1 MKLKVNYFDNQ
12 INITE
17 EQIFSIEILNK
28 KYFYRLVNDLLSI
41 SNNSSIEEIVFYDN
55 NEIINL
61 CNKINV
67 ITQYFEFDFDSKKY
81 NNNVFKYVCNSI
93 GDIGK
98 SNILKYTNKLYNS
111 INKELQSLE
120 LPLTINTEET
130 FENII
135 KSLKL
140 VINKKSELLDN
151 LLLLIDIEKS
161 FNLNDILV
169 FVNLK
174 QLLSNAELKE
184 LYKYAIY
191 NGMKILMIDSISYKN
206 KIKYENKLI
215 IDDDLT
221 EFMIQCYY

>member
-12 INITE
+12 INITK

-41 SNNSSIEEIVFYDN
+41 SNNSPIEEIVFYDN

-81 NNNVFKYVCNSI
+81 NNSVFKYVCNSI
-93 GDIGK
+93 GDIEK

-111 INKELQSLE
+111 INKELLSLE

-174 QLLSNAELKE
+174 QLLSNDELKE

-221 EFMIQCYY
+221 EFMIQCY

>member
-12 INITE
+12 INITK

-41 SNNSSIEEIVFYDN
+41 SNNSPIEEIVFYDN

-93 GDIGK
+93 GDIEK

-111 INKELQSLE
+111 INKELLSLE

-174 QLLSNAELKE
+174 QLLSNDELKE

-221 EFMIQCYY
+221 EFMIQCY